1 MAQQQQTI
9 RFCSSGAADRARGR
23 SKACPQPL
31 QVAEFQVKMESRGGP
46 RREPLFGL
54 TLGAILLH
62 CSSARLPC
70 SSGNR
75 GPEMAFGNT
84 EERLSQFGDKW
95 QILNAIREHYLMK
108 READH
113 GSQLFWDRIFLA
125 LGLQSFTPA
134 RLCCQAEKM
143 AEGLA
148 SPALLLSAHLGP
160 CTGTCVPCAR
170 GPELLCLGP
179 GLTCLSLPRATAACP
194 ACAEVRD

>member
-1 MAQQQQTI
+1 M
-9 RFCSSGAADRARGR
+9 
-23 SKACPQPL
+23 
-31 QVAEFQVKMESRGGP
+31 
-46 RREPLFGL
+46 
-54 TLGAILLH
+54 
-62 CSSARLPC
+62 
-70 SSGNR
+70 
-75 GPEMAFGNT
+75 
-84 EERLSQFGDKW
+84 

-170 GPELLCLGP
+170 GPELLCLVESWPGP
-179 GLTCLSLPRATAACP
+179 NLPISAQSHRCLLC
-194 ACAEVRD
+194 VRRG

>member
-1 MAQQQQTI
+1 M
-9 RFCSSGAADRARGR
+9 RSGCASDLGPLLGGQPDARDAGPAASR
-23 SKACPQPL
+23 S
-31 QVAEFQVKMESRGGP
+31 
-46 RREPLFGL
+46 
-54 TLGAILLH
+54 ILVH
-62 CSSARLPC
+62 CSSARQPR

-75 GPEMAFGNT
+75 GPEMVFGNT
-84 EERLSQFGDKW
+84 EERLSQFGNKR

-113 GSQLFWDRIFLA
+113 GSQLFWDRSFLA
-125 LGLQSFTPA
+125 LGLQSFTPE
-134 RLCCQAEKM
+134 RLCCEAEKM

>member
-1 MAQQQQTI
+1 M
-9 RFCSSGAADRARGR
+9 
-23 SKACPQPL
+23 
-31 QVAEFQVKMESRGGP
+31 
-46 RREPLFGL
+46 
-54 TLGAILLH
+54 
-62 CSSARLPC
+62 
-70 SSGNR
+70 
-75 GPEMAFGNT
+75 
-84 EERLSQFGDKW
+84 

-113 GSQLFWDRIFLA
+113 GSQLFLA

-134 RLCCQAEKM
+134 RLCSQAEKM

-170 GPELLCLGP
+170 GPVLLCLGP

>member
-1 MAQQQQTI
+1 M
-9 RFCSSGAADRARGR
+9 
-23 SKACPQPL
+23 
-31 QVAEFQVKMESRGGP
+31 
-46 RREPLFGL
+46 
-54 TLGAILLH
+54 
-62 CSSARLPC
+62 
-70 SSGNR
+70 
-75 GPEMAFGNT
+75 
-84 EERLSQFGDKW
+84 

-125 LGLQSFTPA
+125 LGLQSFTPE

-170 GPELLCLGP
+170 GPGLLCLGP

>member
-1 MAQQQQTI
+1 MQN
-9 RFCSSGAADRARGR
+9 
-23 SKACPQPL
+23 
-31 QVAEFQVKMESRGGP
+31 V
-46 RREPLFGL
+46 
-54 TLGAILLH
+54 LH
-62 CSSARLPC
+62 CALT
-70 SSGNR
+70 G
-75 GPEMAFGNT
+75 
-84 EERLSQFGDKW
+84 
-95 QILNAIREHYLMK
+95 
-108 READH
+108 
-113 GSQLFWDRIFLA
+113 GSP
-125 LGLQSFTPA
+125 TPLHCPLE